1 MAAQW
6 IVDATSALG
15 EICKKKL
22 AGPGEA
28 EAAIRAPIEELL
40 AAAGE
45 SLSLT
50 VVPHDEVSDKDRG
63 VRPDYA
69 IRVDG
74 AIAGYLEVK
83 KPGANL
89 APESFTGH
97 NKRQWERQRDLPNLI
112 YTNGTE
118 WRLYHHGDPVGDPV
132 HLTGGTL
139 RVAGTKLTCGD
150 DFEVLLTN
158 FLRWDPVDITG
169 VVALVREVAPLCRL
183 LRGEVLD
190 QLAQETRAL
199 AAGAKEADQPFHGLA
214 RDWRALLFPTA
225 TDNVF
230 ADGYAQA
237 VTFALL
243 LARTENIDLA
253 ATGSLHEVGTKLAG
267 RHSLM
272 SRALQL
278 LTDYVAADFRVTL
291 DLLVRVIGAVDWPK
305 VRAGNRDTYLHLY
318 ERFLGE
324 YDPELRKLSGS
335 YYTPHQVI
343 EQMVRLAEDVLV
355 QRLDRP
361 EGFADPSVVIAD
373 PAMGTGGYLQQVIE
387 HVADRVE
394 ARDGKGAVAAAVTDL
409 ATRLYGF
416 ELQMG
421 PFAVAELR
429 ATDLL
434 ADIGATLPPRGIGLF
449 VTDTLDDPY
458 AEQTQL
464 GSGLELISRSRKR
477 AARVKAKTKVTVVIG
492 NPPYRE
498 RAEGIGGWVERGSGA
513 DPYKPLDD
521 FRAEGNGRHEFNLK
535 NLYVYFWR
543 WGTWKVFDAN
553 KDHSNDDTGIVC
565 YITTSGYLRGPGF
578 KGMREYLR
586 RNTTEGWIIDVS
598 PEGQRSEV
606 ATRIFPGVQQPL
618 AIAIFT
624 RTPRCDPQTPA
635 QIHYTAVHGHR
646 AEKYDALAKLNL
658 RDTKWQPT
666 RTAWQAPFTPAAQSQ
681 WDDYPA
687 LNDLL
692 PWSSTGITANR
703 NWPSAPTVAVLKE
716 RLKYLVAETDTVRKA
731 ELFKQ
736 TDASTLNTRKEPFVA
751 SDTEPH
757 TDRPF
762 NNETASYVNTARIV
776 RYGYRSFDR
785 QWIIAD
791 RRLLDRSRPELW
803 AARLPGQIFVIE
815 QHSQPISD
823 GPGVVFS
830 ALIPDAHHF
839 NNRGGRALPTLH
851 PGGRPNTAKGL
862 LGAISMISGREL
874 TAEDLIAYIAGVT
887 AHRGFTDQFTDELA
901 TPGVRVPITTDSEL
915 FQKAIDLGC
924 RVIWLHT
931 YAERFTAIHGSDV
944 RYSASAPNRITNLT
958 AVNTAPTAMTYDP
971 DTATIHVGGGSFGPV
986 SKSVWG
992 YTVGGREV
1000 VKSWF
1005 NYRKAN
1011 PTGRR
1016 TSPLD
1021 EINAATWPA
1030 EWNGEL
1036 IDLLSV
1042 LSRLVELEPAQV
1054 NLLNAILAKPV
1065 ASYTDLAAAGVT
1077 WPGPNSNDAQRNPNY
1092 AEADQEQQDECV
1104 EGQLGFTFGRK

>member
-1 MAAQW
+1 MPAQW

-15 EICKKKL
+15 DVCKKKL

-40 AAAGE
+40 AAAGQN
-45 SLSLT
+45 LSLT

-74 AIAGYLEVK
+74 AITGYLEVK

-89 APESFTGH
+89 DPESFTGH
-97 NKRQWERQRDLPNLI
+97 NKRQWERQRDFPNLI

-118 WRLYHHGDPVGDPV
+118 WRLYHHGDPVGEPV
-132 HLTGGTL
+132 HLAGGAL
-139 RVAGTKLTCGD
+139 RTAGTKLTCGD
-150 DFEVLLTN
+150 DFEVLLTD

-169 VVALVREVAPLCRL
+169 VVTLVREVAPLCRL

-190 QLAQETRAL
+190 QLAQETRAI

-225 TDNVF
+225 TDDVF

-243 LARTENIDLA
+243 LARTENIDLVA
-253 ATGSLHEVGTKLAG
+253 AGSLHEVGTKLAG
-267 RHSLM
+267 QHSLM

-318 ERFLGE
+318 ERFLSE

-335 YYTPHQVI
+335 YYTPHQVV
-343 EQMVRLAEDVLV
+343 EQMVRLSEDVLV

-387 HVADRVE
+387 HVAERVE
-394 ARDGKGAVAAAVTDL
+394 ARDGKGAVAGAVTDL

-434 ADIGATLPPRGIGLF
+434 ADIGATLPPRGLGLF

-492 NPPYRE
+492 NPPYHE
-498 RAEGIGGWVERGSGA
+498 RAEGMGGWVERGSGA

-553 KDHSNDDTGIVC
+553 KAQSNGDTGIVC

-598 PEGQRSEV
+598 PEGQRPDV

-624 RTPRCDPQTPA
+624 RTPDCDPQIPA
-635 QIHYTAVHGHR
+635 QIHYTAVHGPR
-646 AEKYDALAKLNL
+646 AEKYDALAKLNV
-658 RDTKWQPT
+658 DDMQWHPT
-666 RTAWQAPFTPAAQSQ
+666 RTTWQAPFTPAARSQ

-687 LNDLL
+687 LNDLM
-692 PWSSTGITANR
+692 PWSSTGVTANR
-703 NWPSAPTVAVLKE
+703 NWPSAPTPTVLKE
-716 RLKYLVAETDTVRKA
+716 RLRRLISESDPARKA
-731 ELFKQ
+731 VLFKA
-736 TDASTLNTRKEPFVA
+736 TRDRSLSSTNAPLSA
-751 SDTEPH
+751 DTEQT

-762 NNETASYVNTARIV
+762 TAETLRYAAGAHIA
-776 RYGYRSFDR
+776 RYGSRSFDR
-785 QWIIAD
+785 QWIVAD
-791 RRLLDRSRPELW
+791 SRLLDQARPPLW
-803 AARLPGQIFVIE
+803 AARVPGQVFTVE
-815 QHSQPISD
+815 QHAEPISD
-823 GPGVVFS
+823 GPGTVFS

-839 NNRGGRALPTLH
+839 NGRGGRTLPLLH
-851 PGGRPNTAKGL
+851 PAGRPNLAKGL
-862 LGAISMISGREL
+862 LGALSTISEREL
-874 TAEDLIAYIAGVT
+874 SAHDLLAYIAGVT
-887 AHRGFTDQFTDELA
+887 AHPGFTEHFTDELE
-901 TPGVRVPITTDSEL
+901 TPGIRIPITTDPNL
-915 FQKAIDLGC
+915 FQQAIEIG
-924 RVIWLHT
+924 RHVIWLHT
-931 YAERFTAIHGSDV
+931 YAERFTDTHGSDV
-944 RYSASAPNRITNLT
+944 RYPAGDSRRITNLT
-958 AVNTAPTAMTYDP
+958 AVNAMPSAMTYDP
-971 DTATIHVGGGSFGPV
+971 DTATIHLGGGSFGPV
-986 SKSVWG
+986 PQSVWD

-1000 VKSWF
+1000 LKSWF

-1021 EINAATWPA
+1021 DINATTWPT

-1042 LSRLVELEPAQV
+1042 LSRLVEGEPAQAA
-1054 NLLNAILAKPV
+1054 LLDAILAKPV
-1065 ASYTDLAAAGVT
+1065 ASYADLAAAGVT
-1077 WPGPNSNDAQRNPNY
+1077 WPGHNANDVQRRPNY
-1092 AEADQEQQDECV
+1092 AEADQDQQPGGVD
-1104 EGQLGFTFGRK
+1104 GQLGFTFGGN

>member
-1 MAAQW
+1 MPGRW
-6 IVDATSALG
+6 LSEATAALG
-15 EICKKKL
+15 DACKKKL
-22 AGPGEA
+22 AGPGEP

-40 AAAGE
+40 ATAGRN
-45 SLSLT
+45 LSLT
-50 VVPHDEVSDKDRG
+50 VVPHDEVRDNDRG

-69 IRVDG
+69 ISVNG
-74 AIAGYLEVK
+74 AITGYVEIK

-89 APESFTGH
+89 DPESFTGH
-97 NKRQWERQRDLPNLI
+97 NLKQWQRQRDLPNLI

-118 WRLYHHGDPVGDPV
+118 WRLYRDSAQAGDPV

-139 RVAGTKLTCGD
+139 RTAGNKLSCD
-150 DFEVLLTN
+150 DNFEHLLTD
-158 FLRWDPVDITG
+158 FLRWKPAPITG
-169 VVALVREVAPLCRL
+169 VVALVKAVAPLCRL
-183 LRGEVLD
+183 LRGEVID
-190 QLAQETRAL
+190 QLAEEKRAI
-199 AAGAKEADQPFHGLA
+199 AAGARHSEQPFHGLA

-225 TDNVF
+225 SDDVF
-230 ADGYAQA
+230 ADGYAQT

-243 LARTENIDLA
+243 LARTENIDLENA
-253 ATGSLHEVGTKLAG
+253 GGLHNVGAQLASQ
-267 RHSLM
+267 HSLM

-278 LTDYVAADFRVTL
+278 LTDYVATDFKVTL
-291 DLLVRVIGAVDWPK
+291 ELLVRVIGAVQWRK

-318 ERFLGE
+318 ERFLEE
-324 YDPELRKLSGS
+324 YDPDLRRLSGS

-355 QRLDRP
+355 ERLDRP
-361 EGFADPSVVIAD
+361 DGFADPTVVVAD
-373 PAMGTGGYLQQVIE
+373 PAAGTGGYLQHVIE
-387 HVADRVE
+387 HVAKRVAE
-394 ARDGKGAVAAAVTDL
+394 RDGNGAVAGAVSDL

-434 ADIGATLPPRGIGLF
+434 ADLGANLPERGLGLF
-449 VTDTLDDPY
+449 VTDTLDDPH

-464 GSGLELISRSRKR
+464 GHGLELISRSRSR
-477 AARVKAKTKVTVVIG
+477 AARVKSKTKVTVVIG

-498 RAEGIGGWVERGSGA
+498 RAEGMGGWIENGSGA

-521 FRAEGNGRHEFNLK
+521 FRAAGNGKHEFNLK

-553 KDHSNDDTGIVC
+553 TDQPDGDTGIVC

-598 PEGQRSEV
+598 PEGQRPDI

-624 RTPRCDPQTPA
+624 RTPNCDKETPA
-635 QIHYTAVHGHR
+635 QIHYTAVHGRR
-646 AEKYDALAKLNL
+646 AEKYTALQNL
-658 RDTKWQPT
+658 TLHGSHWHPT

-692 PWSSTGITANR
+692 PWSSTGVTANR
-703 NWPSAPTVAVLKE
+703 NWPSAPTPSVLKE
-716 RLKYLVAETDTVRKA
+716 RLKRLLAEDDSARQS

-736 TDASTLNTRKEPFVA
+736 TRDRNTSSTTTPLGPGAEQN
-751 SDTEPH
+751 

-762 NNETASYVNTARIV
+762 TAEKISYAETAHIL
-776 RYGYRSFDR
+776 RYGYRALDR

-791 RRLLDRSRPELW
+791 SRILDQARPPLW
-803 AARLPGQIFVIE
+803 AARIPRQVFTIE
-815 QHSQPISD
+815 QHAEPISD
-823 GPGVVFS
+823 GPAVLFS

-839 NNRGGRALPTLH
+839 NGRGGRTLPMLH
-851 PGGRPNTAKGL
+851 PGGRPNVASGL
-862 LGAISMISGREL
+862 LETLSTISGRRL
-874 TAEDLIAYIAGVT
+874 TETDLLAYIAGVA
-887 AHRGFTDQFTDELA
+887 AHPYFTERFITELE
-901 TPGVRVPITTDSEL
+901 TPGVRIPITNNPEL
-915 FQKAIDLGC
+915 FQQAIELGNE
-924 RVIWLHT
+924 VIWLQT
-931 YAERFTAIHGSDV
+931 YGETTAFGRAEPL
-944 RYSASAPNRITNLT
+944 RYPPGDERRITNHA
-958 AVNTAPTAMTYDP
+958 AVKASPPTLTYDP
-971 DTATIHVGGGSFGPV
+971 DTRVIHLGTGTFGPV
-986 SKSVWG
+986 SQKVWD

-1005 NYRKAN
+1005 NYRKTK
-1011 PTGRR
+1011 PTGRK

-1021 EINAATWPA
+1021 DINTTSWPT
-1030 EWNGEL
+1030 EWNGEF
-1036 IDLLSV
+1036 IDLLTV
-1042 LSRLVELEPAQV
+1042 LTRLVDLQPAQAE
-1054 NLLNAILAKPV
+1054 LLTQILNQPV
-1065 ASYTDLAAAGVT
+1065 ASYTDLASAGVT
-1077 WPGPNSNDAQRNPNY
+1077 WPTANNDTQRTPNY
-1092 AEADQEQQDECV
+1092 TVNTDHDETGP
-1104 EGQLGFTFGRK
+1104 GQLGFVFGGQ

>member
-1 MAAQW
+1 MPAQW
-6 IVDATSALG
+6 LIDVTSALG
-15 EICKKKL
+15 ETCKKKL

-40 AAAGE
+40 AAAGRNM
-45 SLSLT
+45 SLA
-50 VVPHDEVSDKDRG
+50 VVPHDEVSDTDRG

-74 AIAGYLEVK
+74 AISGYLEVK

-89 APESFTGH
+89 DPDAFTGH
-97 NKRQWERQRDLPNLI
+97 NLRQWQRQRDFPNLV

-132 HLTGGTL
+132 HLSGGTL
-139 RVAGTKLTCGD
+139 RAAGSKLTCGD
-150 DFEVLLTN
+150 DFEVLLTY
-158 FLRWDPVDITG
+158 FLRWDPDAITG

-190 QLAQETRAL
+190 QLDQERRAID
-199 AAGAKEADQPFHGLA
+199 AGVRESDQPFHGLA

-225 TDNVF
+225 TDEVF

-243 LARTENIDLA
+243 LARTENIDIA
-253 ATGSLHEVGTKLAG
+253 AAGSLHEVGTKLAG
-267 RHSLM
+267 QHSLM

-355 QRLDRP
+355 ERLDRP
-361 EGFADPSVVIAD
+361 HGFADPSVVIAD

-387 HVADRVE
+387 HVAERVA
-394 ARDGKGAVAAAVTDL
+394 ARDGTGAVAGAVSDL

-434 ADIGATLPPRGIGLF
+434 ADIGAALPPNGLGLF
-449 VTDTLDDPY
+449 VTDTLDDPH
-458 AEQTQL
+458 AEDTQL
-464 GSGLELISRSRKR
+464 GSGLELISRSRQR
-477 AARVKAKTKVTVVIG
+477 AARVKSKTKVTVVIG

-498 RAEGIGGWVERGSGA
+498 RAEAMGGWVERGDGA

-521 FRAEGNGRHEFNLK
+521 FRAPGNGRAEYVLK

-553 KDHSNDDTGIVC
+553 SNIPDGDTGIVC

-586 RNTTEGWIIDVS
+586 RNATEGWIIDVS
-598 PEGQRSEV
+598 PEGQRPDV

-618 AIAIFT
+618 AIALFT
-624 RTPRCDPQTPA
+624 RAPDCDRDTPA
-635 QIHYTAVHGHR
+635 SIHYTAVHGRR
-646 AEKYDALAKLNL
+646 ADKYETLAALTLTGPQWRDA
-658 RDTKWQPT
+658 RPH
-666 RTAWQAPFTPAAQSQ
+666 WQAPFTPAATSA

-692 PWSSTGITANR
+692 PWSAPGVKPNR
-703 NWPSAPTVAVLKE
+703 NWVSAPAAAVLRD
-716 RLKYLVAETDTVRKA
+716 RLTRLLGESDPARKA

-736 TDASTLNTRKEPFVA
+736 TDTCTLTSTAQPFDG
-751 SDTEPH
+751 SPDTEPN
-757 TDRPF
+757 TNRPV
-762 NNETASYVNTARIV
+762 ASEAVSHARSAAIV
-776 RYGYRSFDR
+776 RYGFRSLDR
-785 QWIIAD
+785 QWIIGD
-791 RRLLDRSRPELW
+791 RRLMDRSRPELW
-803 AARLPGQIFVIE
+803 AARSPSQVFVIE

-823 GPGVVFS
+823 GPGVVFTS
-830 ALIPDAHHF
+830 LIPDMHHF
-839 NNRGGRALPTLH
+839 NNRGGRTLPMLH
-851 PGGRPNTAKGL
+851 PGGRPNVAHGL
-862 LGAISMISGREL
+862 LGRCPHS
-874 TAEDLIAYIAGVT
+874 AG
-887 AHRGFTDQFTDELA
+887 
-901 TPGVRVPITTDSEL
+901 
-915 FQKAIDLGC
+915 
-924 RVIWLHT
+924 
-931 YAERFTAIHGSDV
+931 
-944 RYSASAPNRITNLT
+944 N
-958 AVNTAPTAMTYDP
+958 
-971 DTATIHVGGGSFGPV
+971 
-986 SKSVWG
+986 KSPRQ
-992 YTVGGREV
+992 T
-1000 VKSWF
+1000 
-1005 NYRKAN
+1005 
-1011 PTGRR
+1011 
-1016 TSPLD
+1016 
-1021 EINAATWPA
+1021 
-1030 EWNGEL
+1030 
-1036 IDLLSV
+1036 
-1042 LSRLVELEPAQV
+1042 
-1054 NLLNAILAKPV
+1054 
-1065 ASYTDLAAAGVT
+1065 
-1077 WPGPNSNDAQRNPNY
+1077 
-1092 AEADQEQQDECV
+1092 
-1104 EGQLGFTFGRK
+1104 

>member
-1 MAAQW
+1 MPAQW
-6 IVDATSALG
+6 IVAATSALG
-15 EICKKKL
+15 DACKRKL

-40 AAAGE
+40 AAAGQN
-45 SLSLT
+45 LSLA
-50 VVPHDEVSDKDRG
+50 VVPHDEVRDTDRG

-74 AIAGYLEVK
+74 AITGYLEVK

-89 APESFTGH
+89 DPESFTGH
-97 NKRQWERQRDLPNLI
+97 NKRQWERQRDFPNLI

-118 WRLYHHGDPVGDPV
+118 WRLYHHGEPVGDPV
-132 HLTGGTL
+132 HLAGGTL
-139 RVAGTKLTCGD
+139 RTAGTRLTCGD

-190 QLAQETRAL
+190 QLDQERRAI

-225 TDNVF
+225 TDDVF

-243 LARTENIDLA
+243 LARTENIDLVA
-253 ATGSLHEVGTKLAG
+253 AGSLHEVGTKLAG
-267 RHSLM
+267 QHSLM

-335 YYTPHQVI
+335 YYTPHEVI

-361 EGFADPSVVIAD
+361 DGFADPSVIAAD

-387 HVADRVE
+387 HVAERVE
-394 ARDGKGAVAAAVTDL
+394 ARDGKGAVAGAVTDL

-434 ADIGATLPPRGIGLF
+434 ADIGATLPAKGLGLF

-498 RAEGIGGWVERGSGA
+498 RAEAMGGWVEHGSGA

-521 FRAEGNGRHEFNLK
+521 FRAPGNGRTEYVLK

-553 KDHSNDDTGIVC
+553 KDQPNGDVGIVC

-598 PEGQRSEV
+598 PEGMRPDV

-618 AIAIFT
+618 AIALFT
-624 RTPRCDPQTPA
+624 RTPDCDPDSPST
-635 QIHYTAVHGHR
+635 IHYTAVHGRR
-646 AEKYDALAKLNL
+646 AEKYQALADLTL
-658 RDTKWQPT
+658 TGPHWRQA
-666 RTAWQAPFTPAAQSQ
+666 RTSWQAPFTPAAETA
-681 WDDYPA
+681 WDAYPA

-692 PWSSTGITANR
+692 PWAAPGTKANR
-703 NWPSAPTVAVLKE
+703 NWVTAPTASVLRE
-716 RLKYLVAETDTVRKA
+716 RLKRLVTEPDNAQKA
-731 ELFKQ
+731 ELFKE
-736 TDASTLNTRKEPFVA
+736 TRDRTLTSTATTLGPG
-751 SDTEPH
+751 TEQN

-762 NNETASYVNTARIV
+762 AAEKVAYAARACII
-776 RYGYRSFDR
+776 RYGYRFLDR

-791 RRLLDRSRPELW
+791 SRLLDYPRPPLW
-803 AARLPGQIFVIE
+803 PARNSGQIFVVE
-815 QHSQPISD
+815 LHSKPITN

-830 ALIPDAHHF
+830 ALIPDMHHF
-839 NNRGGRALPTLH
+839 REARAAGH
-851 PGGRPNTAKGL
+851 CR
-862 LGAISMISGREL
+862 S
-874 TAEDLIAYIAGVT
+874 YIQAAG
-887 AHRGFTDQFTDELA
+887 
-901 TPGVRVPITTDSEL
+901 P
-915 FQKAIDLGC
+915 
-924 RVIWLHT
+924 
-931 YAERFTAIHGSDV
+931 
-944 RYSASAPNRITNLT
+944 
-958 AVNTAPTAMTYDP
+958 
-971 DTATIHVGGGSFGPV
+971 
-986 SKSVWG
+986 
-992 YTVGGREV
+992 
-1000 VKSWF
+1000 
-1005 NYRKAN
+1005 
-1011 PTGRR
+1011 
-1016 TSPLD
+1016 TSP
-1021 EINAATWPA
+1021 
-1030 EWNGEL
+1030 
-1036 IDLLSV
+1036 
-1042 LSRLVELEPAQV
+1042 
-1054 NLLNAILAKPV
+1054 
-1065 ASYTDLAAAGVT
+1065 
-1077 WPGPNSNDAQRNPNY
+1077 PGSSGLCQRSPTRPS
-1092 AEADQEQQDECV
+1092 QP
-1104 EGQLGFTFGRK
+1104 TM

>member
-1 MAAQW
+1 MPAQW

-15 EICKKKL
+15 DVCKKKL

-40 AAAGE
+40 TAAGQN
-45 SLSLT
+45 LSLT

-74 AIAGYLEVK
+74 AITGYLEVK

-89 APESFTGH
+89 DPESFTGH
-97 NKRQWERQRDLPNLI
+97 NKRQWERQRDFPNLI

-118 WRLYHHGDPVGDPV
+118 WRLYHHGNPVRDPV
-132 HLTGGTL
+132 HLAGGRL
-139 RVAGTKLTCGD
+139 RAAGTKLTCGD
-150 DFEVLLTN
+150 DFEVLLTD

-190 QLAQETRAL
+190 QLAEETRAI

-225 TDNVF
+225 TDDVF

-243 LARTENIDLA
+243 LARTENIDLVA
-253 ATGSLHEVGTKLAG
+253 AGSLHEVGTKLAG
-267 RHSLM
+267 QHSLM

-355 QRLDRP
+355 HRLDRP

-394 ARDGKGAVAAAVTDL
+394 ARDGKGAVAGAVTGL

-434 ADIGATLPPRGIGLF
+434 ADIGATLPPRGLGLF

-498 RAEGIGGWVERGSGA
+498 RAEGMGGWVERGSGA

-553 KDHSNDDTGIVC
+553 RDQPDGDVGIVC

-598 PEGQRSEV
+598 PEGQRPEV
-606 ATRIFPGVQQPL
+606 ATRIFPAVQQPL

-624 RTPRCDPQTPA
+624 RT
-635 QIHYTAVHGHR
+635 
-646 AEKYDALAKLNL
+646 
-658 RDTKWQPT
+658 
-666 RTAWQAPFTPAAQSQ
+666 
-681 WDDYPA
+681 
-687 LNDLL
+687 
-692 PWSSTGITANR
+692 
-703 NWPSAPTVAVLKE
+703 
-716 RLKYLVAETDTVRKA
+716 
-731 ELFKQ
+731 
-736 TDASTLNTRKEPFVA
+736 VA
-751 SDTEPH
+751 SE
-757 TDRPF
+757 
-762 NNETASYVNTARIV
+762 
-776 RYGYRSFDR
+776 
-785 QWIIAD
+785 
-791 RRLLDRSRPELW
+791 
-803 AARLPGQIFVIE
+803 
-815 QHSQPISD
+815 
-823 GPGVVFS
+823 
-830 ALIPDAHHF
+830 
-839 NNRGGRALPTLH
+839 
-851 PGGRPNTAKGL
+851 
-862 LGAISMISGREL
+862 
-874 TAEDLIAYIAGVT
+874 
-887 AHRGFTDQFTDELA
+887 
-901 TPGVRVPITTDSEL
+901 
-915 FQKAIDLGC
+915 
-924 RVIWLHT
+924 
-931 YAERFTAIHGSDV
+931 
-944 RYSASAPNRITNLT
+944 
-958 AVNTAPTAMTYDP
+958 
-971 DTATIHVGGGSFGPV
+971 
-986 SKSVWG
+986 
-992 YTVGGREV
+992 
-1000 VKSWF
+1000 
-1005 NYRKAN
+1005 
-1011 PTGRR
+1011 
-1016 TSPLD
+1016 
-1021 EINAATWPA
+1021 
-1030 EWNGEL
+1030 
-1036 IDLLSV
+1036 
-1042 LSRLVELEPAQV
+1042 
-1054 NLLNAILAKPV
+1054 
-1065 ASYTDLAAAGVT
+1065 
-1077 WPGPNSNDAQRNPNY
+1077 
-1092 AEADQEQQDECV
+1092 
-1104 EGQLGFTFGRK
+1104 

>member
-1 MAAQW
+1 MARLSLGTDPAQMGPVGAPLQQEIPANQLVAVLDVFRLGIEQRGLMPVQW
-6 IVDATSALG
+6 LIDATSALG
-15 EICKKKL
+15 DACKKKL

-28 EAAIRAPIEELL
+28 EAAIRSPIEQLL
-40 AAAGE
+40 ASAGQN
-45 SLSLT
+45 LSLA
-50 VVPHDEVSDKDRG
+50 VVPHDEVSDRDRG

-69 IRVDG
+69 IRVNG
-74 AIAGYLEVK
+74 AITGYLEVK

-89 APESFTGH
+89 DPESFTGH
-97 NKRQWERQRDLPNLI
+97 NLRQWQRQRDFPNLI
-112 YTNGTE
+112 YTSGAE
-118 WRLYHHGDPVGDPV
+118 WRLYHHGEPVRDPV

-139 RVAGTKLTCGD
+139 RAAGTSLSCGD
-150 DFEVLLTN
+150 DFEVLLTD
-158 FLRWDPVDITG
+158 FLRWDPVDITS
-169 VVALVREVAPLCRL
+169 VITLVKEVAPLCRL

-190 QLAQETRAL
+190 QLDKEKRSI
-199 AAGAKEADQPFHGLA
+199 AAGARKSEQPFHGLA
-214 RDWRALLFPTA
+214 QDWRALLFPTA
-225 TDNVF
+225 TDAVF

-243 LARTENIDLA
+243 LARTENIDINV
-253 ATGSLHEVGTKLAG
+253 GGLHEVGASLAG
-267 RHSLM
+267 QHSLM

-343 EQMVRLAEDVLV
+343 EQMVRLAEEVLV
-355 QRLDRP
+355 QRLDLAD
-361 EGFADPSVVIAD
+361 GFADPSVVIAD

-387 HVADRVE
+387 HVAERVG
-394 ARDGKGAVAAAVTDL
+394 ARDGEGAVAGAVTDL

-434 ADIGATLPPRGIGLF
+434 ADIGATLPEKGLGLF

-498 RAEGIGGWVERGSGA
+498 RADGMDGWVENGSGGA
-513 DPYKPLDD
+513 DPYTPFDD
-521 FRAEGNGRHEFNLK
+521 FRAEGNGKHEFNLK

-543 WGTWKVFDAN
+543 WATWKVFDAN
-553 KDHSNDDTGIVC
+553 ADQYNGDTGIVC

-598 PEGQRSEV
+598 PEGQRPDV

-624 RTPRCDPQTPA
+624 RTPDCDSDTPA
-635 QIHYTAVHGHR
+635 LIHYTAVHGHR
-646 AEKYDALAKLNL
+646 AEKYGALAELSL
-658 RDTKWQPT
+658 QGPQWHPT
-666 RTAWQAPFTPAAQSQ
+666 RTAWQAPFTPAAESQ

-703 NWPSAPTVAVLKE
+703 NWPSAPASTVLKE
-716 RLKYLVAETDTVRKA
+716 RLKVLIAEPDLARKA
-731 ELFKQ
+731 ELFKETRDRNISSTTTPLGAGTEQ
-736 TDASTLNTRKEPFVA
+736 NTGRPLTAAGLSYASNACILQ
-751 SDTEPH
+751 
-757 TDRPF
+757 
-762 NNETASYVNTARIV
+762 
-776 RYGYRSFDR
+776 YGYRSFDR
-785 QWIIAD
+785 QFIVAD
-791 RRLLDRSRPELW
+791 SRLLDQARPPLW
-803 AARLPGQIFVIE
+803 AARIPGQIFVVE
-815 QHSQPISD
+815 QHAEPISD

-839 NNRGGRALPTLH
+839 NGRGGRALPMLH
-851 PGGRPNTAKGL
+851 PGGRPNLAKGL
-862 LGAISMISGREL
+862 LGALSTVSGREL
-874 TAEDLIAYIAGVT
+874 AATDLVAYVAGVAAHPAFTERFTAEL
-887 AHRGFTDQFTDELA
+887 E
-901 TPGVRVPITTDSEL
+901 TPGVRVPIT
-915 FQKAIDLGC
+915 
-924 RVIWLHT
+924 
-931 YAERFTAIHGSDV
+931 SD
-944 RYSASAPNRITNLT
+944 PNLLL
-958 AVNTAPTAMTYDP
+958 VPTVDRPRPGGDP
-971 DTATIHVGGGSFGPV
+971 AAHLRRGL
-986 SKSVWG
+986 
-992 YTVGGREV
+992 RE
-1000 VKSWF
+1000 
-1005 NYRKAN
+1005 
-1011 PTGRR
+1011 GRR
-1016 TSPLD
+1016 RRG
-1021 EINAATWPA
+1021 A
-1030 EWNGEL
+1030 
-1036 IDLLSV
+1036 LS
-1042 LSRLVELEPAQV
+1042 
-1054 NLLNAILAKPV
+1054 N
-1065 ASYTDLAAAGVT
+1065 
-1077 WPGPNSNDAQRNPNY
+1077 W
-1092 AEADQEQQDECV
+1092 
-1104 EGQLGFTFGRK
+1104 